1 MAIASSGAVSLG
13 DLQTEF
19 GGVNPISIDE
29 YYLNAAYVGSNNTGV
44 PTSGTIS
51 LQDFYGAAA
60 NTLVTVT
67 EANSSAWT
75 EVVSSGRVAKGFGV
89 NRVADTRNT
98 GWFNVGS
105 FGSRTPVTLNGATLQ
120 AIYYTAPH
128 PSANGTYFYIIC
140 QGSLPHNH
148 FNTVALSGLGT
159 FSYANFAF
167 YISSGSS
174 VWKRTLST
182 NNSPA
187 AAGTWN
193 GSGVST
199 AYFT

>member
-67 EANSSAWT
+67 EATSAAWT
-75 EVVSSGRVAKGFGV
+75 ENVSNGRFARGFGV

-105 FGSRTPVTLNGATLQ
+105 FGSRTPTTLNGATLQ
-120 AIYYTAPH
+120 ALYYTEPH
-128 PSANGTYFYIIC
+128 PSENGSYFYIIC
-140 QGSLPHNH
+140 QGSLPYNH
-148 FNTVALSGLGT
+148 FNTVALSGIGT

-174 VWKRTLST
+174 VWKRTFAT
-182 NNSPA
+182 NNS
-187 AAGTWN
+187 AGYGGSWN
-193 GSGVST
+193 GTGVST